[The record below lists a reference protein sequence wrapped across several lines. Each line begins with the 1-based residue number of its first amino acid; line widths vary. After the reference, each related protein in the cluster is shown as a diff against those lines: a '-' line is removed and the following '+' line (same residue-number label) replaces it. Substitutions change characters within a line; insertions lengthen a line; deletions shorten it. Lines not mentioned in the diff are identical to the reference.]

1 MSHMVIFRSTDGR
14 PGYHQAD
21 ELDEAVGY
29 VERLRNEEG
38 VEHARIFRMDEVAFE
53 FRPYFRVA
61 VAAPPAPAPVA
72 PAPVAEREPEPAAE
86 LPEPMPE
93 PGDVVAPDPALM
105 AMDPGHVAMAP
116 MVDPD
121 TVPVV
126 PLGGN
131 GSVPGRRGLFG
142 R

>member
-1 MSHMVIFRSTDGR
+1 VSHMVIFRSTDGR

-21 ELDEAVGY
+21 ELDEAVAY

-38 VEHARIFRMDEVAFE
+38 VEHARIFRLDEVTFE

-61 VAAPPAPAPVA
+61 IAPPEPAAPPMPMAVAPVAPVA
-72 PAPVAEREPEPAAE
+72 PAVEHEPIEAPAPAD
-86 LPEPMPE
+86 
-93 PGDVVAPDPALM
+93 GSPDGLNE
-105 AMDPGHVAMAP
+105 PGHVPMAP

-131 GSVPGRRGLFG
+131 GAVPGRRGLFG

>member
-1 MSHMVIFRSTDGR
+1 MVIFRSTDGR

-21 ELDEAVGY
+21 ELEEAVGF

-38 VEHARIFRMDEVAFE
+38 VEHARIFRMDEVTFE

-61 VAAPPAPAPVA
+61 IAGPPAAAPVL
-72 PAPVAEREPEPAAE
+72 EREPEVAAVEAPPAE
-86 LPEPMPE
+86 PVPEVA
-93 PGDVVAPDPALM
+93 DVPV
-105 AMDPGHVAMAP
+105 MDGVHQMEPGHVAMP
-116 MVDPD
+116 SMVDPD

-131 GSVPGRRGLFG
+131 GAVPGRRGLFG